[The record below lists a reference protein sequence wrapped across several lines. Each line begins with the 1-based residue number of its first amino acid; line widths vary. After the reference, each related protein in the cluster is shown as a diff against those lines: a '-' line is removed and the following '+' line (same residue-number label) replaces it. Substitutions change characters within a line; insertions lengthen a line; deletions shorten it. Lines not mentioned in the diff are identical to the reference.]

1 MSQGRFPPSPRGIG
15 NRRQTKGALSTLR
28 ETNAKVS
35 PVFRAFKRIV
45 LDTFNNATE
54 IRADFGFEPRKVRKL
69 LSGEQIAAATVKRRA
84 TRTARGTIGKRKKL
98 AIKGDVTG
106 IVVTPVTHVPASPPS
121 AAEPISNAHA
131 ASGAP
136 K

>member
-1 MSQGRFPPSPRGIG
+1 
-15 NRRQTKGALSTLR
+15 
-28 ETNAKVS
+28 VS

-45 LDTFNNATE
+45 LDTFGNATE
-54 IRADFGFEPRKVRKL
+54 ILADFGFEPRKVRKL
-69 LSGEQIAAATVKRRA
+69 LSGEQIAAAT
-84 TRTARGTIGKRKKL
+84 

-106 IVVTPVTHVPASPPS
+106 IVVTPVTHAAASRPS
-121 AAEPISNAHA
+121 AAEPTSNARA